1 MKYKI
6 RYESR
11 CIKYLRKL
19 DKAAQLRILKAIN
32 ELPIEVVK
40 KCFRDKKFFEK
51 EVDLSKINETEFGFN
66 GLCACQTIRD
76 LANELI
82 YYNYVLTKKELE
94 FKIKNGC
101 FK

>member
-1 MKYKI
+1 MQKKVNIDIFLKLYQ
-6 RYESR
+6 
-11 CIKYLRKL
+11 KYLNYQMEKVT
-19 DKAAQLRILKAIN
+19 KAIN

-66 GLCACQTIRD
+66 GLCAYQTIRD